1 MIKRINHVAIA
12 VDDIDEAL
20 KFWSDALGLELSHT
34 EAEPGQR
41 VVVAFLPAGESEIEL
56 VEPVGEDSPVSRFL
70 KKRGAGLHHI
80 CLEVA
85 DIQATLAR
93 LKARGVELIDQEPY
107 IGTGGKR
114 IAFIHPRAAHGVLVE
129 LYERRPEEQPP
140 PLVDLWMLRER
151 LRVEG
156 EAVRAGVEGFL
167 RAFQRRRD
175 GGGATG

>member
-12 VDDIDEAL
+12 VDSIDEAL
-20 KFWSDALGLELSHT
+20 KFWRDALRLQVSHT
-34 EAEPGQR
+34 EAEPGQS

-70 KKRGAGLHHI
+70 KKRGPGIHHI

-85 DIQATLAR
+85 DIEATLAR
-93 LKARGVELIDQEPY
+93 LKAWGVELIDEKPY

-129 LYERRPEEQPP
+129 LYEHRPDEQRP
-140 PLVDLWMLRER
+140 PLVDLWVLRER
-151 LRVEG
+151 LRVQSEV
-156 EAVRAGVEGFL
+156 ARAGVEGFL
-167 RAFQRRRD
+167 KAFQRRRD
-175 GGGATG
+175 GGEADE